1 MQYCNAGAGRLTDI
15 GFYFIF
21 AENRKEMK
29 IKEYIS
35 ELNLAELP
43 LALCGTV
50 LGIMLAAADYHV
62 NPLAASFTILTAAF
76 IYLLARAARISVVFK
91 RLMAALVILTALL
104 SIRFSFG
111 TIFSL
116 ESFVLL
122 LTGSFIVRY
131 AMKYCSGTGS
141 GKVTDELLL
150 FLFSGFAGVFV
161 AYFVATHSFGNRMLM
176 LPAAFVGFLTLSVHN
191 LVNIRDMEC
200 KGPGRMSFAVRLGAK
215 GSRIYQTLLTVFGI
229 AAMTVYACMRIFD
242 LWHFLY
248 LVIVPV
254 LLWTAVVTWRR
265 SGSAMDRNIC
275 CLKVTVPLA
284 CLLSG
289 LGFLMFLIG

>member
-29 IKEYIS
+29 VKEYIS
-35 ELNLAELP
+35 ELNLGELP

-62 NPLAASFTILTAAF
+62 DPLAATFTILTAAF
-76 IYLLARAARISVVFK
+76 IYLLARAARISVLFK

-104 SIRFSFG
+104 AIRFSFG

-176 LPAAFVGFLTLSVHN
+176 LPAAFVGFLTLSVYN

-200 KGPGRMSFAVRLGAK
+200 EGPGRMSFAVRLGAK
-215 GSRIYQTLLTVFGI
+215 GARIYQTLLAVFGF

-242 LWHFLY
+242 PWHFAF
-248 LVIVPV
+248 
-254 LLWTAVVTWRR
+254 AVVIIPLAWVTAAVWRR
-265 SGSAMDRNIC
+265 SGSSLDRCIC
-275 CLKVTVPLA
+275 CMKVTVPSA

-289 LGFLMFLIG
+289 LGFLIFLIR